1 MTNLVQIKLTDP
13 GEGLTEAEIID
24 IKVAVGDRVEIN
36 QVVIEVET
44 AKSAVELPS
53 HIAGTVARVL
63 VAVGDEVAVGAPLFE
78 IDTDGGPVGA
88 PVGAPD
94 PEGAGSAVDAA
105 VAPEGTAGA
114 DGNAGTDGAAGADPA
129 AAEDQAAF
137 TVAAQEAAAEE
148 PDEPAAVSEDAA
160 EGADEP
166 RNLVGYGARPAAS
179 RRRRKRGAQD
189 SADGDDAQV
198 PLDRVLAKPPVR
210 KLARDLGIALA
221 DVLATGPNGTVTRD
235 DVLAAQQR
243 AISGTPGPSGTGAYF
258 PDESP
263 QVPEDLSGSMKSSR
277 HQPFPGVTSDE
288 RTTRVP
294 IRSVRKRTAEAMVS
308 SAFTAPHVTVFNE
321 IDMTATMTLV
331 EHLRAD
337 REWSE
342 IRISPLVIVAKAL
355 LVAIR
360 RNPEVNASWDEDSQE
375 IVYKH
380 FVNLGIAAAT
390 PRGLIVPNIKDAHL
404 LTLRELAEQIT
415 DLARTARAGR
425 TPLAATQQ
433 GTITITNF
441 GVFGIDSGTPIL
453 NPGESVILGLGAV
466 KEKPWIVDGEVRSR
480 QVAQLALS
488 FDHRLID
495 GALGSELL
503 RDISRVLEHPEMGLV
518 WG

>member
-1 MTNLVQIKLTDP
+1 MINLTDP
-13 GEGLTEAEIID
+13 GEGLTEAEIIE
-24 IKVAVGDRVEIN
+24 IKVAVGDTIHIN
-36 QVVIEVET
+36 DPVIEVET

-53 HIAGTVARVL
+53 HVDGRVTRIL
-63 VAVGDEVAVGAPLFE
+63 VAVGDEVNVGAPLIE
-78 IDTDGGPVGA
+78 VDV
-88 PVGAPD
+88 D
-94 PEGAGSAVDAA
+94 PAA
-105 VAPEGTAGA
+105 
-114 DGNAGTDGAAGADPA
+114 DGAATAPVPSAEGTPAPSADAEPAPEAAPA
-129 AAEDQAAF
+129 APAAS
-137 TVAAQEAAAEE
+137 TPSADAAPAADAD
-148 PDEPAAVSEDAA
+148 DEPK
-160 EGADEP
+160 
-166 RNLVGYGARPAAS
+166 NLVGYGARAGS
-179 RRRRKRGAQD
+179 SRRRKRVTALD
-189 SADGDDAQV
+189 DADAQV
-198 PLDRVLAKPPVR
+198 PIDRILAKPPVR

-221 DVLATGPNGTVTRD
+221 DVFATGPGGSVTRE

-243 AISGTPGPSGTGAYF
+243 SFGGAAGSDGDYF

-263 QVPEDLSGSMKSSR
+263 QAPDNLAGHMASSASQTFSGI
-277 HQPFPGVTSDE
+277 TSDD

-321 IDMTATMTLV
+321 VDMTSTMNLV
-331 EHLRAD
+331 ARLRAS
-337 REWSE
+337 REWKDVKV
-342 IRISPLVIVAKAL
+342 SPLVVVAKAL

-360 RNPEVNASWDEDSQE
+360 RNPEVNASWDEKSQE

-404 LTLRELAEQIT
+404 LTLKELAESIN
-415 DLARTARAGR
+415 DLAKTARAGA
-425 TPLAATQQ
+425 TPLSATRQ

-453 NPGESVILGLGAV
+453 NPGESVILGMGAV
-466 KEKPWIVDGEVRSR
+466 KDKPWAVNGKIEVR
-480 QVAQLALS
+480 QVAQLAVS

-503 RDISRVLEHPEMGLV
+503 RDVSAVLENPDLGLV